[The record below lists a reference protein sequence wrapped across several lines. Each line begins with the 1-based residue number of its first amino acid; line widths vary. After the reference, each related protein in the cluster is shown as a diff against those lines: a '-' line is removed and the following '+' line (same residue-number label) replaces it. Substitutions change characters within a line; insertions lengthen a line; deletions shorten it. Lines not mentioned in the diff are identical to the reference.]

1 MENCKRLYAD
11 TLAFYRREL
20 SGPVFTAGWAFAGIV
35 VLGFAF
41 SLLSPPGPM
50 PSSPIMPKCS
60 GSPAWRMKA
69 AIFSF
74 LPC

>member
-35 VLGFAF
+35 VLSFAC
-41 SLLSPPGPM
+41 SPPPEPM

-69 AIFSF
+69 VIFSF